1 MAVRSGEHTEGTGR
15 IRILVVEDQRL
26 LVELLQDALARY
38 EDFELV
44 GVAGTAAEAWAIA
57 AERAPDVV
65 IMDYH
70 LPDGTGAEATARI
83 RERNPRTAVVMLTA
97 EADEEAMLEAIEAGA
112 VGYILKSEV
121 VARLIDGVRRAAS
134 GEILLPPNV
143 LADLL
148 RRKHRRVAERAERER
163 LLAALTSRER
173 EVLELLAQGLDS
185 RAIADRLTLSY
196 HTVRDHAQKV
206 IEKLGARSRLEA
218 VLKAKE
224 HGLLSH

>member
-1 MAVRSGEHTEGTGR
+1 M
-15 IRILVVEDQRL
+15 
-26 LVELLQDALARY
+26 
-38 EDFELV
+38 
-44 GVAGTAAEAWAIA
+44 
-57 AERAPDVV
+57 
-65 IMDYH
+65 
-70 LPDGTGAEATARI
+70 
-83 RERNPRTAVVMLTA
+83 
-97 EADEEAMLEAIEAGA
+97 
-112 VGYILKSEV
+112 
-121 VARLIDGVRRAAS
+121 RRAAS
-134 GEILLPPNV
+134 GEILLPPDV